1 MDTLLDNRF
10 VVNSSGIDAQRS
22 PIKTSEPY
30 TKATAKFHNLSHGVA
45 DLKTQTTDDLL
56 ATADVVIFMNKDVY
70 EEARKRFAFDER
82 KVQVW
87 RVADMKDH
95 VKHVSLAMH
104 TQQALIDASAHT
116 FALIRRHCNE
126 LAGYLTSTAWVDV
139 VDKHNHATGLR
150 LPIAWAT
157 DRGLW
162 HRGVHVV
169 AKTTDGKYVVGKR
182 SPSIVFAPG
191 MLEISLGGGID
202 SGEHAL
208 QAAQRETH
216 EELGV
221 LAHEKDFRPLF
232 THKMSGYHP
241 HYNKHTRV
249 HLYVYDVTLPV
260 HSEDLVPQ
268 AAEVAELRL
277 LTRREVRQLLLKH
290 RIKHFGRLKWSY
302 QLYNKALAYSG
313 LPL

>member
-1 MDTLLDNRF
+1 MKQKQKPFVIHFVCRGNTYRSRLAAAYMDTLLDNRF

-104 TQQALIDASAHT
+104 TQQAL
-116 FALIRRHCNE
+116 
-126 LAGYLTSTAWVDV
+126 
-139 VDKHNHATGLR
+139 
-150 LPIAWAT
+150 
-157 DRGLW
+157 
-162 HRGVHVV
+162 
-169 AKTTDGKYVVGKR
+169 
-182 SPSIVFAPG
+182 IVFAPG